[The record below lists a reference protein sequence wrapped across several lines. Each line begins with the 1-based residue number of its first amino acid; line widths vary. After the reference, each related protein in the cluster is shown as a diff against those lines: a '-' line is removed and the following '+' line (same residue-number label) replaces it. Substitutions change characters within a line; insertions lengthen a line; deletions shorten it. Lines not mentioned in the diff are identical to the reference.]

1 MKSVLKSVMI
11 RMDSTGKISQE
22 SLEEKPPVD
31 YAARYQRL
39 RERADPEGISMVYMT
54 LDNRGIRNHMSGIQD
69 LMSIATSLESLN
81 ETVEELLHAGNVPAE
96 TIRRFEKLA
105 NDIAGPLGED
115 PIVLTDAEGVV
126 STESLSARARVAYQA
141 IQNNLKTLVNSV
153 NQYFLR
159 YRSLTGNLHR
169 QLKLQHGELKKVRY
183 NDAIEIETTVAM
195 AGICDES
202 GSFDLNVARE
212 SLIAFANELKW
223 VVNIL
228 APETITMLSSV
239 AGWLDS
245 FAVGDET
252 AVNASFAKVE
262 DIPAPTAPTEWAV
275 VPQSKAAKA
284 FRETR
289 STPTFGG
296 NAFNAITPTNPPKT
310 DVDYLTGVLMGTEI
324 GYGRDAESTVTLAE
338 DVVEIDNIDTVI
350 GMVEKAM
357 EILDYHDVFNL
368 HSTRLVKELNG
379 LMNAGQRLMQRA
391 SAAGDLSEP
400 VVAKLVLAIQAPQA
414 ISMRAQSPFRDV
426 LYESVRVV
434 TGVVGLASSVK
445 TALSSA
451 E

>member
-1 MKSVLKSVMI
+1 MKPVML
-11 RMDSTGKISQE
+11 RMDSSGKISQE
-22 SLEEKPPVD
+22 SLEEKPAID
-31 YAARYQRL
+31 YAARYERL

-54 LDNRGIRNHMSGIQD
+54 LDHRGIQNHISGIND
-69 LMSIATSLESLN
+69 LMSVASSLESLN
-81 ETVEELLHAGNVPAE
+81 ETVEEMLHAGGVPAE
-96 TIRRFEKLA
+96 TIQRFEKLA
-105 NDIAGPLGED
+105 NEIAGPLGED

-141 IQNNLKTLVNSV
+141 IQNNLKALVNTV

-169 QLKLQHGELKKVRY
+169 QLKLRHAELKKVRY
-183 NDAIEIETTVAM
+183 NDPIEIETTVAM
-195 AGICDES
+195 AGICDEA
-202 GSFDLNVARE
+202 GNFDLNVARE
-212 SLIAFANELKW
+212 SLRVFANELKW

-228 APETITMLSSV
+228 APETITMLSCVS
-239 AGWLDS
+239 GWLDS
-245 FAVGDET
+245 IEVADET
-252 AVNASFAKVE
+252 VVNASFAKVE
-262 DIPAPTAPTEWAV
+262 DIPAPSAPREWSV
-275 VPQSKAAKA
+275 VTQSKPTKA
-284 FRETR
+284 FTETR
-289 STPTFGG
+289 STPTFSG
-296 NAFNAITPTNPPKT
+296 NAFTAISPKNPPKT

-324 GYGRDAESTVTLAE
+324 GYGRDTDTTVTLAE
-338 DVVEIDNIDTVI
+338 DVVEIDNVDTVI
-350 GMVEKAM
+350 DMVEKAM
-357 EILDYHDVFNL
+357 EILDYHDIFNL